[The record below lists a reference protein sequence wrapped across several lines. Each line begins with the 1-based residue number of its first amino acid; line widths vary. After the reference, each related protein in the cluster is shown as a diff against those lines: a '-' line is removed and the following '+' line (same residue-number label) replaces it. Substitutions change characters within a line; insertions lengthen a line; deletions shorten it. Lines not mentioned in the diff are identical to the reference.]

1 MKTTIQISQEEAQEI
16 ALLKEELRL
25 PSQRAVVM
33 EGVRT
38 LRQLLKDQRRHRRLQ
53 QASGQVRGESA
64 RVNRTWAP
72 LASPLKTSS

>member
-16 ALLKEELRL
+16 ARLKAELRL

-38 LRQLLKDQRRHRRLQ
+38 LRQLLNDQRRRRRLQ
-53 QASGQVRGESA
+53 QASRQVRAESA
-64 RVNRTWAP
+64 RENRAWSP
-72 LASPLKTSS
+72 LAAPLKTSS